1 MALAN
6 SIEVRDEPARN
17 LARAAI
23 AANAAN
29 RDQWITPGPISSVK
43 GRHLDVDEIL
53 ARSLPAVAQGK
64 EVRANPK
71 AAR

>member
-23 AANAAN
+23 AANTAN
-29 RDQWITPGPISSVK
+29 RDQLITQGPISSRKV
-43 GRHLDVDEIL
+43 RHLNVDEVL
-53 ARSLPAVAQGK
+53 ARSLPAVGLGK
-64 EVRANPK
+64 EFRANPK